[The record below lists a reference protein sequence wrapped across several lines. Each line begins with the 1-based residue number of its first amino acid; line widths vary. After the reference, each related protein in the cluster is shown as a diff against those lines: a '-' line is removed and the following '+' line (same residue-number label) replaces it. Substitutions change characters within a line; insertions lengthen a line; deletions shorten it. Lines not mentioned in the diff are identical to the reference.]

1 MTTAMDMVNEI
12 NPEKE
17 AWNLK
22 VRVIRLWT
30 VPTFTGQLLPN
41 SMEMILVDESGC
53 KIQVTVRKTMIYRF
67 KQLLS
72 EGRVYVMKLFS
83 VVPNQGSYRATRH
96 QFKLIFQFRT
106 TVKDAIC
113 DFIPKSALTISPFT
127 ELLETKE
134 DSDFLNVALLS
145 LFPNVVGLMVSMSE
159 EKEYD
164 KDGKKMKMAVIELA
178 ENDHKI
184 RCALFGE
191 YVDELNQFLSFGYA
205 EQPVVVLQ
213 LAKVKVFR
221 GKVGLQNVMFAS
233 KLGFNLDIPEVAAFR
248 KSSIPHGVSTSQPIA
263 FVGSRKNIRIE
274 EDFMKLTPRCTV
286 KSLDDNNRAGTFV
299 VLAKIAEIVEDGPW
313 WYSTCVCGR
322 GVQAESEIYFCQFCN
337 IHVTNVTPSIQSP
350 PIFQEIVGKTMLFK
364 VLSRPVGMEK
374 FKGTYPVRCVCDH
387 AAILGMFELSGSD
400 LSPEKAGFVPK
411 GERSFREPSKVTES
425 PKLGLTPSSCSEL
438 FAGSPKCTEPKSSVV
453 NLGVDE
459 DAKCP
464 LLKRKST
471 DAVVDKLNEVDSSE
485 NSCDEVDESEEDW
498 KYERINYGE
507 EESSFLR
514 VERHTTHPNPKP
526 NPQNSRVCVC
536 GSIMSQN
543 GKLMPNLD
551 QHSTKLLNLTDLQRI
566 HPFVEE
572 ILITA
577 AYVTFYEF
585 NIDLSQWVFSFLDPP
600 NLCKAAPVFGCKIQ
614 AIVRKTMIYKFK
626 QLLSEGRVYVMK
638 LFSVVPNQGSYRA
651 TKHQFKLIFQ
661 FRTTVRDA
669 ICDFIPKSALTIS
682 PFTELLETK
691 EDSDF
696 LMWWVCWSLSE
707 EKEYDKDGK
716 KMKMAVMELAENDHR
731 IRCALFGEYVDEL
744 NRFLSSGYAEQPV
757 VVLQLAK
764 VKVFRGRVGLQNVMF
779 ASKLGFNLDIPE
791 VVAFR
796 KSSIPHGVS
805 ASQPIGIVGSGKNI
819 GIEEDFM
826 KLTPM
831 CTVKSLDD
839 NNRAGTFVV
848 LVKIAEIV
856 EDGPWWYFACV
867 LVEDSTG
874 IFIFVLFDREASYL
888 LNKTCAQL
896 FEHLKDVDVVFG
908 TQSPPMFQEIVG
920 KTMLFKV
927 LSRPVGM
934 EKFKGTYPVRRVCD
948 DAAILGMFE
957 LSSSDLISEKAGFV
971 PKGDG
976 SFGEPSKV
984 TKSLNLGLTPSSC
997 SELFAGSPQ
1006 CTQPESSCPLFKRK
1020 SADAVVDK
1028 FNEVDSSEKSCDEVD
1043 ESCVDAEKD
1052 VKPSLKKL
1060 RRSLRLQFDEADE
1073 SRGSG
1078 NDGSSGHG
1086 VN

>member
-1 MTTAMDMVNEI
+1 MTTALDMVNKI

-30 VPTFTGQLLPN
+30 VPTFTGQLVPN
-41 SMEMILVDESGC
+41 SMEMILVDES
-53 KIQVTVRKTMIYRF
+53 
-67 KQLLS
+67 
-72 EGRVYVMKLFS
+72 
-83 VVPNQGSYRATRH
+83 
-96 QFKLIFQFRT
+96 
-106 TVKDAIC
+106 
-113 DFIPKSALTISPFT
+113 
-127 ELLETKE
+127 
-134 DSDFLNVALLS
+134 
-145 LFPNVVGLMVSMSE
+145 
-159 EKEYD
+159 
-164 KDGKKMKMAVIELA
+164 
-178 ENDHKI
+178 
-184 RCALFGE
+184 
-191 YVDELNQFLSFGYA
+191 
-205 EQPVVVLQ
+205 
-213 LAKVKVFR
+213 
-221 GKVGLQNVMFAS
+221 
-233 KLGFNLDIPEVAAFR
+233 
-248 KSSIPHGVSTSQPIA
+248 
-263 FVGSRKNIRIE
+263 
-274 EDFMKLTPRCTV
+274 
-286 KSLDDNNRAGTFV
+286 
-299 VLAKIAEIVEDGPW
+299 
-313 WYSTCVCGR
+313 
-322 GVQAESEIYFCQFCN
+322 
-337 IHVTNVTPSIQSP
+337 
-350 PIFQEIVGKTMLFK
+350 
-364 VLSRPVGMEK
+364 
-374 FKGTYPVRCVCDH
+374 
-387 AAILGMFELSGSD
+387 
-400 LSPEKAGFVPK
+400 
-411 GERSFREPSKVTES
+411 
-425 PKLGLTPSSCSEL
+425 
-438 FAGSPKCTEPKSSVV
+438 
-453 NLGVDE
+453 
-459 DAKCP
+459 
-464 LLKRKST
+464 
-471 DAVVDKLNEVDSSE
+471 
-485 NSCDEVDESEEDW
+485 
-498 KYERINYGE
+498 
-507 EESSFLR
+507 
-514 VERHTTHPNPKP
+514 
-526 NPQNSRVCVC
+526 
-536 GSIMSQN
+536 
-543 GKLMPNLD
+543 
-551 QHSTKLLNLTDLQRI
+551 
-566 HPFVEE
+566 
-572 ILITA
+572 
-577 AYVTFYEF
+577 
-585 NIDLSQWVFSFLDPP
+585 
-600 NLCKAAPVFGCKIQ
+600 GCKIQ

-696 LMWWVCWSLSE
+696 LV

-856 EDGPWWYFACV
+856 EDGPWWFKVKV

-1006 CTQPESSCPLFKRK
+1006 CTQPESS
-1020 SADAVVDK
+1020 VVD
-1028 FNEVDSSEKSCDEVD
+1028 
-1043 ESCVDAEKD
+1043 
-1052 VKPSLKKL
+1052 LG
-1060 RRSLRLQFDEADE
+1060 ADE
-1073 SRGSG
+1073 
-1078 NDGSSGHG
+1078 DAKIP
-1086 VN
+1086 

>member
-1 MTTAMDMVNEI
+1 MTTALDMVNKI

-30 VPTFTGQLLPN
+30 VPTFTGQLVPN
-41 SMEMILVDESGC
+41 SMEMILVDES
-53 KIQVTVRKTMIYRF
+53 
-67 KQLLS
+67 
-72 EGRVYVMKLFS
+72 
-83 VVPNQGSYRATRH
+83 
-96 QFKLIFQFRT
+96 
-106 TVKDAIC
+106 
-113 DFIPKSALTISPFT
+113 
-127 ELLETKE
+127 
-134 DSDFLNVALLS
+134 
-145 LFPNVVGLMVSMSE
+145 
-159 EKEYD
+159 
-164 KDGKKMKMAVIELA
+164 
-178 ENDHKI
+178 
-184 RCALFGE
+184 
-191 YVDELNQFLSFGYA
+191 
-205 EQPVVVLQ
+205 
-213 LAKVKVFR
+213 
-221 GKVGLQNVMFAS
+221 
-233 KLGFNLDIPEVAAFR
+233 
-248 KSSIPHGVSTSQPIA
+248 
-263 FVGSRKNIRIE
+263 
-274 EDFMKLTPRCTV
+274 
-286 KSLDDNNRAGTFV
+286 
-299 VLAKIAEIVEDGPW
+299 
-313 WYSTCVCGR
+313 
-322 GVQAESEIYFCQFCN
+322 
-337 IHVTNVTPSIQSP
+337 
-350 PIFQEIVGKTMLFK
+350 
-364 VLSRPVGMEK
+364 
-374 FKGTYPVRCVCDH
+374 
-387 AAILGMFELSGSD
+387 
-400 LSPEKAGFVPK
+400 
-411 GERSFREPSKVTES
+411 
-425 PKLGLTPSSCSEL
+425 
-438 FAGSPKCTEPKSSVV
+438 
-453 NLGVDE
+453 
-459 DAKCP
+459 
-464 LLKRKST
+464 
-471 DAVVDKLNEVDSSE
+471 
-485 NSCDEVDESEEDW
+485 
-498 KYERINYGE
+498 
-507 EESSFLR
+507 
-514 VERHTTHPNPKP
+514 
-526 NPQNSRVCVC
+526 
-536 GSIMSQN
+536 
-543 GKLMPNLD
+543 
-551 QHSTKLLNLTDLQRI
+551 
-566 HPFVEE
+566 
-572 ILITA
+572 
-577 AYVTFYEF
+577 
-585 NIDLSQWVFSFLDPP
+585 
-600 NLCKAAPVFGCKIQ
+600 GCKIQ

-696 LMWWVCWSLSE
+696 LV

-856 EDGPWWYFACV
+856 EDGPWWFKVKV

-1006 CTQPESSCPLFKRK
+1006 CTQPESSVVDLGADEDCPLFKRK

-1043 ESCVDAEKD
+1043 ESEEYVDGVNIGCVDAEKD